1 MALATLADCK
11 SQLDIN
17 PSNTA
22 QDARLTLYI
31 NAASQAIET
40 YCGRQFSLNA
50 ARTEFHDG
58 DASNVIVSHHWP
70 INSIS
75 EVWIDTDRLFVDT
88 AKQLA
93 STDYTQQGENRIYG
107 HYEGVNS
114 VRAVVEAA
122 GEVGVKFITLYAF
135 STENWNR
142 PKEEVDALM
151 ELLVST
157 ISAETPQLNKKNVRL
172 QAIGNLNSLPPACLQ
187 ELNES
192 IDLTSKNTGL
202 TLVLALSYSA
212 KWELIDAVKQ
222 IATQVKN
229 GDLAIDAITEKQ
241 IEQCLCTKHIPD
253 PELMIRTSGEHR
265 ISNFL
270 LWQLAYAEFYFTDK
284 LWPDFRK
291 DDLYEAILNY
301 QNRERRFGKTS
312 EQLTQS

>member
-1 MALATLADCK
+1 M
-11 SQLDIN
+11 
-17 PSNTA
+17 
-22 QDARLTLYI
+22 
-31 NAASQAIET
+31 
-40 YCGRQFSLNA
+40 
-50 ARTEFHDG
+50 
-58 DASNVIVSHHWP
+58 SHK
-70 INSIS
+70 NSIDLQK
-75 EVWIDTDRLFVDT
+75 VPQHIAIIMDGNGRW
-88 AKQLA
+88 AK
-93 STDYTQQGENRIYG
+93 QQGENRIFG

-114 VRAVVEAA
+114 VRDVVEGA
-122 GEVGVKFITLYAF
+122 GEVGVQYITLYAF

-192 IDLTSKNTGL
+192 IDLTAGNTGL

-212 KWELIDAVKQ
+212 KWELVNAVKQ
-222 IATQVKN
+222 IAADVKN
-229 GDLAIDAITEKQ
+229 QNVSPESITQEDIEKY
-241 IEQCLCTKHIPD
+241 LCTKNIPD

-270 LWQLAYAEFYFTDK
+270 LWQLAYAEFYFTEK

-291 DDLYEAILNY
+291 EDLFEAILNY

-312 EQLTQS
+312 EQLTQTK

>member
-1 MALATLADCK
+1 MSLIDQIDRQK
-11 SQLDIN
+11 VPQHI
-17 PSNTA
+17 
-22 QDARLTLYI
+22 
-31 NAASQAIET
+31 AIIMDGN
-40 YCGRQFSLNA
+40 GR
-50 ARTEFHDG
+50 
-58 DASNVIVSHHWP
+58 W
-70 INSIS
+70 
-75 EVWIDTDRLFVDT
+75 
-88 AKQLA
+88 AK
-93 STDYTQQGENRIYG
+93 QQGENRIYG

-114 VRAVVEAA
+114 VRDVVEAA
-122 GEVGVKFITLYAF
+122 GEVGVKYITLYAF

-157 ISAETPQLNKKNVRL
+157 ISVETPQLNKKNVRL
-172 QAIGNLNSLPPACLQ
+172 QAIGNLNSLPTACLQ

-192 IDLTSKNTGL
+192 IELTANNTGL
-202 TLVLALSYSA
+202 TLVLALSYSS
-212 KWELIDAVKQ
+212 KWELISAVKQ
-222 IATQVKN
+222 IAKDAKEGQLN
-229 GDLAIDAITEKQ
+229 IDDITEKH
-241 IEQCLCTKHIPD
+241 IEQYLCTKDIPD